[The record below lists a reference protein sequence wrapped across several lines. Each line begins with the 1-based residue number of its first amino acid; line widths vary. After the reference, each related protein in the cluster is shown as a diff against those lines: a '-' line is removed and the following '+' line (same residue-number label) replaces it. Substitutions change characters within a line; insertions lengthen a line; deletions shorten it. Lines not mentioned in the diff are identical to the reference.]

1 MMQKIQKFGGAM
13 FTPVLLFSF
22 AGVMVG
28 IGTLCTTEAVLGSLA
43 APTSMWYLVWNVI
56 LQGAWCVFNQL
67 PLLFVVGLPI
77 GLAKKQAARCC
88 MEALVL
94 YLTFHYFV
102 NTILSQWGGVFGVD
116 FSAET
121 GGSSGLTMIAN
132 IKTLDMGMFGALLVS
147 GIVIYLHNK
156 FFDTE
161 LPEWLGSFNGST
173 FIFMIGFFAML
184 PVALLSV
191 IIWPNIQHGMQIFQ
205 NFVMNSGA
213 FGVWVFIFLE
223 RLLIPF
229 GLHHLMYSPFYY
241 DNLVCPGGIY
251 SYWATQLPALASS
264 TASLKSLCP
273 QASFTATGFSKLFGC
288 PGIALAF
295 YATAKPEKKTQLR
308 GLLIPITLTAIVCGV
323 TEPIEFTFL
332 FIAPALFVVHAFL
345 AACLSTTMNLFGIV
359 GVFSGGL
366 IEMSSLNFIPLMNS
380 HWKEYLLLLVIGL
393 VYTGIYFAV
402 FRFLILKFDFK
413 TPGREESDETKFY
426 SKAEFRAKQAG
437 NVEMDKKTMLAA
449 MIMEGL
455 GGAENIV
462 DVTNCATRLRIN
474 VKDETLVKDDAYF
487 KGVGSHGISKNGKAM
502 QVIVGMSVPSVREKF
517 ENIMANPSA
526 YKMNTED
533 DEETQNKSND
543 TQNKGEET
551 KKNAERNIESGDFA
565 LEQHEIKAVANG
577 EVIPVSEVPD
587 EVFAE
592 GALGEGVA
600 VIVTDGKIYAPVDG
614 EISMIADTLH
624 AFGISTDDGLELL
637 VHIGI
642 DTVELE
648 GKGFTA
654 KVQAGDKVRAG
665 QLICEVDM
673 KVMKA
678 KGCKMHT
685 PILMTNADECR
696 DIRLIPDKCA
706 KAGKTTV
713 ITYRK

>member
-43 APTSMWYLVWNVI
+43 APTSMWYLIWNVI

-77 GLAKKQAARCC
+77 GLAKKQAGRCC

-102 NTILSQWGGVFGVD
+102 NTILTQWGSVFGVD
-116 FSAET
+116 FAAEV

-147 GIVIYLHNK
+147 GLVIYLHNK

-173 FIFMIGFFAML
+173 FIFMIGFFVML

-191 IIWPNIQHGMQIFQ
+191 LIWPNIQHGMQIFQ
-205 NFVMNSGA
+205 NFVMTSGSL
-213 FGVWVFIFLE
+213 GVWVFIFLE

-251 SYWATQLPALASS
+251 SYWATQLPQLAAS

-273 QASFTATGFSKLFGC
+273 EAAFTATGFSKIFGC

-295 YATAKPEKKTQLR
+295 YATAKPEKKKQLK

-332 FIAPALFVVHAFL
+332 FIAPVLFVVHAFL
-345 AACLSTTMNLFGIV
+345 AACLSTTINLFGIV

-366 IEMSSLNFIPLMNS
+366 IEMSSLNFIPLMTT

-393 VYTGIYFAV
+393 VYTGIYFVV
-402 FRFLILKFDFK
+402 FRFLILKFNFK
-413 TPGREESDETKFY
+413 TPGREDTEETKFY
-426 SKAEFRAKQAG
+426 SKAEFRARKDG
-437 NVEMDKKTMLAA
+437 GVEMDKKTMLAA
-449 MIMEGL
+449 LIMEGL
-455 GGAENIV
+455 GGADNIV
-462 DVTNCATRLRIN
+462 DVTNCATRLRLN
-474 VKDETLVKDDAYF
+474 VKDETVVKDDAYF
-487 KGVGSHGISKNGKAM
+487 KSIGSHGISKNGKSM

-526 YKMNTED
+526 YALDTG
-533 DEETQNKSND
+533 DEE
-543 TQNKGEET
+543 
-551 KKNAERNIESGDFA
+551 A
-565 LEQHEIKAVANG
+565 QHEIKAVANG
-577 EVIPVSEVPD
+577 EAMPVTDVPD
-587 EVFAE
+587 EVFASK
-592 GALGEGVA
+592 ALGDGVA
-600 VIVTDGKIYAPVDG
+600 VIVTDGKVYSPADG
-614 EISMIADTLH
+614 EVSMIAETLH
-624 AFGISTDDGLELL
+624 AYGISTDDGLELL

-642 DTVELE
+642 NTVELE
-648 GKGFTA
+648 GKGFTPRV
-654 KVQAGDKVRAG
+654 KEGDRVSAG
-665 QLICEVDM
+665 QLLCEVDM
-673 KVMKA
+673 KLMKE
-678 KGCKMHT
+678 KGYQMHT
-685 PILMTNADECR
+685 PILMTNGDECE
-696 DIRLIPDKCA
+696 DIQLLSNKKA
-706 KAGKTTV
+706 KAGQTTV
-713 ITYRK
+713 ITYKK

>member
-77 GLAKKQAARCC
+77 GLASKQAARCC

-116 FSAET
+116 FSAEI

-173 FIFMIGFFAML
+173 FIFMIGFLVML

-205 NFVMNSGA
+205 NFVMTSGS

-295 YATAKPEKKTQLR
+295 YATAKPEKKTQLK

-332 FIAPALFVVHAFL
+332 FIAPVLFVVHAFL

-366 IEMSSLNFIPLMNS
+366 IEMSSLNFIPLMS
-380 HWKEYLLLLVIGL
+380 THWKEYLLLLVIGL
-393 VYTGIYFAV
+393 VYTAIYFVV

-426 SKAEFRAKQAG
+426 SKAEFRARQAG

-455 GGAENIV
+455 GGADNIV

-474 VKDETLVKDDAYF
+474 VKDETVVKDDAYF

-526 YKMNTED
+526 YALDKGDSEDAPKQQAPDAAGNT
-533 DEETQNKSND
+533 KSGVD
-543 TQNKGEET
+543 ADQS
-551 KKNAERNIESGDFA
+551 AMQR
-565 LEQHEIKAVANG
+565 HEIKAAADG
-577 EVIPVSEVPD
+577 EVIPVSDVPD
-587 EVFAE
+587 EVFAG

-600 VIVTDGKIYAPVDG
+600 VIVTDGMVYAPVDG
-614 EISMIADTLH
+614 EIFTVADTLH
-624 AFGISTDDGLELL
+624 AYGIATEDGLELL

-642 DTVELE
+642 NTVELGGE
-648 GKGFTA
+648 GFTA
-654 KVQAGDKVRAG
+654 KVKVGDKVRTG
-665 QLICEVDM
+665 QLLCEVDM
-673 KVMKA
+673 NLMKE
-678 KGCKMHT
+678 KDIKMHT

-696 DIRLIPDKCA
+696 EIKLLPDKTA

-713 ITYRK
+713 ITYLK

>member
-43 APTSMWYLVWNVI
+43 APTSMWYLIWNVI

-77 GLAKKQAARCC
+77 GLAKKQAGRCC

-102 NTILSQWGGVFGVD
+102 NTILTQWGSVFGVD
-116 FSAET
+116 FAAEV

-147 GIVIYLHNK
+147 GLVIYLHNK

-173 FIFMIGFFAML
+173 FIFMIGFFVML

-191 IIWPNIQHGMQIFQ
+191 LIWPNIQHGMQIFQ
-205 NFVMNSGA
+205 NFVMTSGSL
-213 FGVWVFIFLE
+213 GVWVFIFLE

-251 SYWATQLPALASS
+251 SYWATQLPQLAAS

-273 QASFTATGFSKLFGC
+273 EAAFTATGFSKIFGC

-295 YATAKPEKKTQLR
+295 YATAKPEKKKQLK

-332 FIAPALFVVHAFL
+332 FIAPVLFVVHAFL
-345 AACLSTTMNLFGIV
+345 AACLSTTINLFGIV

-366 IEMSSLNFIPLMNS
+366 IEMSSLNFIPLMTT

-393 VYTGIYFAV
+393 VYTGIYFVV
-402 FRFLILKFDFK
+402 FRFLILKFNFK
-413 TPGREESDETKFY
+413 TPGREDTEETKFY
-426 SKAEFRAKQAG
+426 SKAEFRARKDG
-437 NVEMDKKTMLAA
+437 GVEMDKKTMLAA
-449 MIMEGL
+449 LIMEGL
-455 GGAENIV
+455 GGADNIV
-462 DVTNCATRLRIN
+462 DVTNCATRLRLN
-474 VKDETLVKDDAYF
+474 VKDETVVKDDAYF
-487 KGVGSHGISKNGKAM
+487 KSIGSHGISKNGKSM

-526 YKMNTED
+526 YALDTG
-533 DEETQNKSND
+533 DE
-543 TQNKGEET
+543 
-551 KKNAERNIESGDFA
+551 AA
-565 LEQHEIKAVANG
+565 QHEIKAVANG
-577 EVIPVSEVPD
+577 EAMPVTDVPD
-587 EVFAE
+587 EVFASK
-592 GALGEGVA
+592 ALGDGVA
-600 VIVTDGKIYAPVDG
+600 VIVTDGKVYSPADG
-614 EISMIADTLH
+614 EVSMIAETLH
-624 AFGISTDDGLELL
+624 AYGISTDDGLELL

-642 DTVELE
+642 NTVELE
-648 GKGFTA
+648 GKGFTPRV
-654 KVQAGDKVRAG
+654 KEGDRVSAG
-665 QLICEVDM
+665 QLLCEVDM
-673 KVMKA
+673 KLMKE
-678 KGCKMHT
+678 KGYQMHT
-685 PILMTNADECR
+685 PILMTNGDECE
-696 DIRLIPDKCA
+696 DIQLLSNKKA
-706 KAGKTTV
+706 KAGQTTV
-713 ITYRK
+713 ITYKK

>member
-77 GLAKKQAARCC
+77 GLASKQAARCC

-116 FSAET
+116 FSAEI

-173 FIFMIGFFAML
+173 FIFMIGFLVML

-191 IIWPNIQHGMQIFQ
+191 VIWPNIQHGMQIFQ
-205 NFVMNSGA
+205 NFVMTSGA

-295 YATAKPEKKTQLR
+295 YATAKPEKKTQLK

-332 FIAPALFVVHAFL
+332 FIAPVLFVVHAFL

-366 IEMSSLNFIPLMNS
+366 IEMSSLNFIPLMS
-380 HWKEYLLLLVIGL
+380 THWKEYLLLLVIGL
-393 VYTGIYFAV
+393 VYTAIYFVV
-402 FRFLILKFDFK
+402 FRFLIVKFDFK

-426 SKAEFRAKQAG
+426 SKAEFRARQAG

-455 GGAENIV
+455 GGADNIV

-474 VKDETLVKDDAYF
+474 VKDETVVKDDAYF

-526 YKMNTED
+526 YALDKGDSEDAPKQQAPDAAGNTE
-533 DEETQNKSND
+533 
-543 TQNKGEET
+543 
-551 KKNAERNIESGDFA
+551 SGVDA
-565 LEQHEIKAVANG
+565 DQSAMQRHEIKAAADG
-577 EVIPVSEVPD
+577 EVIPVSDVPD
-587 EVFAE
+587 EVFAG

-600 VIVTDGKIYAPVDG
+600 VIVTDGMVYAPVDG
-614 EISMIADTLH
+614 EIFTVADTLH
-624 AFGISTDDGLELL
+624 AYGIATEDGLELL

-642 DTVELE
+642 NTVELGGE
-648 GKGFTA
+648 GFTA
-654 KVQAGDKVRAG
+654 KVKVGDKVRTG
-665 QLICEVDM
+665 QLLCEVDM
-673 KVMKA
+673 NLMKE
-678 KGCKMHT
+678 KEIEMHT

-696 DIRLIPDKCA
+696 EIKLLPDKTA

-713 ITYRK
+713 ITYLK